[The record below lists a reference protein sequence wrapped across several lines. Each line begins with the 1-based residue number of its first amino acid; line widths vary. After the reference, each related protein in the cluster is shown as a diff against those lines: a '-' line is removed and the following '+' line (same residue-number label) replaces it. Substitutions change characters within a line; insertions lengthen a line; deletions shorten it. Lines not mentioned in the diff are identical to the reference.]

1 MTKHTPGPLGLPEH
15 WHRAERGIGDD
26 FCGGWV
32 VRNKKNNPVCL
43 VFDTHRSTNA
53 VVTDEINAKLVAAA
67 PDHALLL
74 RALIAEK
81 CCIGYAP
88 GNEMYLRIDG
98 DAWRIRLDEFGCPL
112 LSDGARKQLRDMM
125 GE

>member
-15 WHRAERGIGDD
+15 WHRAELGSGDD
-26 FCGGWV
+26 FCGGWI
-32 VRNKKNNPVCL
+32 VRNKKNNPICL

-53 VVTDEINAKLVAAA
+53 VVTDEINAKLIARA

-81 CCIGYAP
+81 CCIGYGAI
-88 GNEMYLRIDG
+88 NEMYLRIDG
-98 DAWRIRLDEFGCPL
+98 DTWSIKMDEFGCPIL
-112 LSDGARKQLRDMM
+112 TDELRDALRKAVSA
-125 GE
+125 